1 MYVMCMKRFLFTSYI
16 LVTRIALLK
25 CFKFLKDMIVVISQ
39 KSKSSMATL
48 ILYVIT
54 EIANIWLKAVK
65 AILIRASELVS
76 LFRWLFLDKAE
87 SRKGSCTSI
96 CGAERQDQFHCFY
109 TQLWVFM
116 K

>member
-1 MYVMCMKRFLFTSYI
+1 
-16 LVTRIALLK
+16 
-25 CFKFLKDMIVVISQ
+25 
-39 KSKSSMATL
+39 MATL

-76 LFRWLFLDKAE
+76 LFRCLFLDKAE
-87 SRKGSCTSI
+87 SKKGSCTTM
-96 CGAERQDQFHCFY
+96 CGADRQDKFNCFY
-109 TQLWVFM
+109 KQLWVFM